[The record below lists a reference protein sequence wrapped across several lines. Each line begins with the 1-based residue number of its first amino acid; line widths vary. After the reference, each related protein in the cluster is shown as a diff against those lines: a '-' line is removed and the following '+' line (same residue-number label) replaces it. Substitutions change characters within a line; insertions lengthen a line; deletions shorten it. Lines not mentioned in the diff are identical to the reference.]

1 MRSGA
6 VVAGPDRAVMAAAVA
21 EQYCLGKTVGKLAEE
36 TGRSTFWIE
45 NLLDAAG
52 VPRRPRRAAGEK
64 RRTRGKYLTGVA
76 QAEAARLLGAQYQ
89 SGGVSL
95 RALAEA
101 NGMSYGKAHRLVK
114 LSGVVMRPKGSP
126 SSFPVPGPRRQQ
138 A

>member
-1 MRSGA
+1 MRRG
-6 VVAGPDRAVMAAAVA
+6 VVVGGPDRAVMAAAVA
-21 EQYCLGKTVGKLAEE
+21 EQYCLGKTVGKLARE

-52 VPRRPRRAAGEK
+52 VQRRPRRPAGEK
-64 RRTRGKYLTGVA
+64 RRTRGTYLTGVA

-89 SGGVSL
+89 SGVPL

-101 NGMSYGKAHRLVK
+101 NGMSYGKTHRLVK
-114 LSGVVMRPKGSP
+114 LSGVAMRPKGSP
-126 SSFPVPGPRRQQ
+126 SSLPVPGPRRQ